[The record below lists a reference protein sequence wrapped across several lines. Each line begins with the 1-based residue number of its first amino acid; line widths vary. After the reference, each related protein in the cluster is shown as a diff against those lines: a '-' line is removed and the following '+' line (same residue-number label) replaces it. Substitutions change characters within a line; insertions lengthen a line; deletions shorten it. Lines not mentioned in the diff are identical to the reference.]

1 MTIEKQLEAAL
12 KALRRAEVVLDML
25 AEVQPEELDLAQ
37 GIARRE
43 ASLVAAAL
51 KEIVK

>member
-1 MTIEKQLEAAL
+1 MNTEKKLEAAL

-25 AEVQPEELDLAQ
+25 SEVEPAELDLAK

-43 ASLVAAAL
+43 ASIIYRVI
-51 KEIVK
+51 KDIEQ